1 MIEMFWSLVVPLGV
15 CLVAIAAATRRSSA
29 GSMVAGNVAGPAA
42 CCGLAAGGAAR
53 LVAVGGWWLATALA
67 VQIRQGWAVWPEEA
81 WRQASWAILPF
92 GVVLAWRMPVGASG
106 AAVRGPDGPPGEF
119 GSGRWPLAGVAAVL
133 VAYLAM
139 PTGDGWDEVVSLHH
153 RWMAAM
159 VSACLV
165 NVWAIERL
173 ILRGG
178 GRWAL
183 WVLVAGIAAPT
194 AYAAATYGGLAE
206 WGGAALVATGAFAVA
221 ASLGRSFAP
230 AVAFPAIATTA
241 ALAASTRF
249 YSFETH
255 PGWLHAIIL
264 FLPAIVAA
272 ADRPLAGKSAGFRVG
287 AAGLL
292 AALLLGLIVATLFLG
307 DPEDQW

>member
-1 MIEMFWSLVVPLGV
+1 MDIIWLLVVPLGV
-15 CLVAIAAATRRSSA
+15 SLFAVAAAMRMSAARSAVQGDDS
-29 GSMVAGNVAGPAA
+29 GPAA
-42 CCGLAAGGAAR
+42 CCGLVAGSGAR

-67 VQIRQGWAVWPEEA
+67 VQGRQGWAVWPEEA
-81 WRQASWAILPF
+81 WRQTIWAILLF
-92 GVVLAWRMPVGASG
+92 GVVLAWRMPGLTSG
-106 AAVRGPDGPPGEF
+106 AVVRGPDGSPGEF

-133 VAYLAM
+133 VAYLTM
-139 PTGDGWDEVVSLHH
+139 PTGDGWDDVLPLHH

-178 GRWAL
+178 GRWVL

-194 AYAAATYGGLAE
+194 IDAAATYGGLAE
-206 WGGAALVATGAFAVA
+206 WGGSALIATGAFAVV
-221 ASLGRSFAP
+221 ASLGRGFAL
-230 AVAFPAIATTA
+230 AVAFPAVATAA

-249 YSFETH
+249 YSFEGH
-255 PGWLHAIIL
+255 PGWLYALIL

-272 ADRPLAGKSAGFRVG
+272 ADRPLAGRSAGLRVG
-287 AAGLL
+287 IAGLL
-292 AALLLGLIVATLFLG
+292 AALLLGVIAATLFLG
-307 DPEDQW
+307 EPDDQW